1 MLLWEGK
8 KPIVL
13 LLGEVILAQAEWND
27 LGALAELRQVNEGT
41 RDRFLI
47 DCKAGVYDGVVAIS
61 RTYDSTQMTGRFDQE
76 LIDVL
81 PSSLRFVSH
90 NGAGYD
96 SIDASACATRGISV
110 SNTPGAVDASTADT
124 TLFLIIGALRR
135 IHIPTTA
142 LRAGKWRGR
151 MCLTHEPEGKTLG
164 ILGMGGIGTAVA
176 RRAVPFGM
184 RIQYHNRSRVPASQN
199 PVGAKYVSFE
209 ELLRTSD
216 IISVHL
222 PLNAS
227 TRGMISRDQFAT
239 MKDGVVLINTA
250 RGPIVNEDALVEA
263 LESGKVW
270 GAGLDVHEHEP
281 KIHPEL
287 IENENCV
294 LLPHVGTGTLET
306 QRKME
311 VLVCENIK
319 SALEKGHLKTP
330 VLETRKMPTAKGV
343 RYNDKMGLRN
353 GVGRYDGHLQG
364 GM

>member
-13 LLGEVILAQAEWND
+13 LLGEVILAQAEWNA

-41 RDRFLI
+41 RDQFLG
-47 DCKAGVYDGVVAIS
+47 DCEAGVYDG
-61 RTYDSTQMTGRFDQE
+61 MTGRFDQE
-76 LIDVL
+76 VVDLL
-81 PSSLRFVSH
+81 PSSLKFVSH

-135 IHIPTTA
+135 IHIPATA

-176 RRAVPFGM
+176 RRAIPFGM
-184 RIQYHNRSRVPASQN
+184 RVQYYNRSCVPASQN
-199 PVGAKYVSFE
+199 MMGAKYVSFE
-209 ELLRTSD
+209 KLLETSD
-216 IISVHL
+216 VISVHL

-227 TRGMISRDQFAT
+227 TRGFISRDEFAM

-281 KIHPEL
+281 KIHPGL
-287 IENENCV
+287 IAEDGGAGLREYQKR
-294 LLPHVGTGTLET
+294 VGEWTSEDACDGDE
-306 QRKME
+306 E
-311 VLVCENIK
+311 DGDDEW
-319 SALEKGHLKTP
+319 SEALEEGGTAQWGLHEGRTMWFEMEAGANGHRLGY
-330 VLETRKMPTAKGV
+330 EE
-343 RYNDKMGLRN
+343 
-353 GVGRYDGHLQG
+353 H
-364 GM
+364 